1 MKLNPKIP
9 IKRTKKLF
17 LDTYRYKVV
26 IISAFASVFR
36 GNDLDSVSKKLAYY
50 KANGAT
56 KSLQF
61 WSRNMSTDD
70 VTLAGNILNLL
81 MPMSEY
87 VLRVESPLIS
97 VYTNK
102 LEDIKKITDNLTDFV
117 KYVSLSENELEKG
130 VVYLKKIDFDY
141 KVTLGHIQTPQVPL
155 VKWCD
160 DNSKIRM
167 PRTCKEQLVRGWGCK
182 QRYFYVKD
190 DRSLI
195 MVKMFL
201 GSNIQRIERV
211 VKLGD

>member
-17 LDTYRYKVV
+17 LDTYTYKVV
-26 IISAFASVFR
+26 IISALARIFR

-50 KANGAT
+50 RVNTNT
-56 KSLQF
+56 KPVQYWASH
-61 WSRNMSTDD
+61 MSTDD
-70 VTLAGNILNLL
+70 IDLAENILKLL
-81 MPMSEY
+81 TPMSDY
-87 VLRVESPLIS
+87 VVRVESPIIS
-97 VYTNK
+97 IYTNN
-102 LEDIKKITDNLTDFV
+102 LEDIKKITDHLTDFV

-130 VVYLKKIDFDY
+130 VIYLKKIDFDY

-155 VKWCD
+155 VRWCD

-211 VKLGD
+211 VKLED

>member
-26 IISAFASVFR
+26 IVSVFASVFR

-61 WSRNMSTDD
+61 WSRTTSTNDMD
-70 VTLAGNILNLL
+70 LAENILQLL
-81 MPMSEY
+81 LPMSDY
-87 VLRVESPLIS
+87 VLRVESPTIS
-97 VYTNK
+97 IYTNK
-102 LEDIKKITDNLTDFV
+102 LEDVKKITDKVTDFV
-117 KYVSLSENELEKG
+117 KYVSLSEKELEKG
-130 VVYLKKIDFDY
+130 VIYLKKIDFDY
-141 KVTLGHIQTPQVPL
+141 KVTLGHIRTPQDSL

-160 DNSKIRM
+160 NNNKIRM
-167 PRTCKEQLVRGWGCK
+167 PKTCKEQLELGWGCT

-211 VKLGD
+211 VKLED

>member
-26 IISAFASVFR
+26 IVSALASMFR

-50 KANGAT
+50 RLNTNT
-56 KSLQF
+56 KPVQY
-61 WSRNMSTDD
+61 WSRHMSTDD
-70 VTLAGNILNLL
+70 IDLAEHILKLL
-81 MPMSEY
+81 SPMSDY
-87 VLRVESPLIS
+87 VLRVEAPFIS
-97 VYTNK
+97 AYTNN

>member
-17 LDTYRYKVV
+17 LDKYSYKVV
-26 IISAFASVFR
+26 IISALASMFR

-50 KANGAT
+50 RVTTNNKPV
-56 KSLQF
+56 QY
-61 WSRNMSTDD
+61 WSRHMSTNDID
-70 VTLAGNILNLL
+70 LAENILHQLN
-81 MPMSEY
+81 PMSDY
-87 VLRVESPLIS
+87 VLRVEAPLIS
-97 VYTNK
+97 VYTNN
-102 LEDIKKITDNLTDFV
+102 LEDIKKITDNLTEFV

-130 VVYLKKIDFDY
+130 IIYLKKIDFDY
-141 KVTLGHIQTPQVPL
+141 KITLGHIRTPQDSL

-160 DNSKIRM
+160 NNSKIRM
-167 PRTCKEQLVRGWGCK
+167 PKTCKEQLKLGWGCK

-201 GSNIQRIERV
+201 GSNIQRIDRV
-211 VKLGD
+211 VKLDS

>member
-26 IISAFASVFR
+26 IISVFASVFR
-36 GNDLDSVSKKLAYY
+36 GNDLDSVFKKLAYY

-61 WSRNMSTDD
+61 WSRSTSTND
-70 VTLAGNILNLL
+70 VTLAENILNLL
-81 MPMSEY
+81 TPMSDY

-97 VYTNK
+97 IYTNN
-102 LEDIKKITDNLTDFV
+102 LEDVKKITDTVTDVV
-117 KYVSLSENELEKG
+117 KYVSLSEKELEKG
-130 VVYLKKIDFDY
+130 VIYLKKIDFDY
-141 KVTLGHIQTPQVPL
+141 KITLGHIRTPQDSL
-155 VKWCD
+155 VKWCN
-160 DNSKIRM
+160 DNDKIRM
-167 PRTCKEQLVRGWGCK
+167 PKTCKEQLELGWGCK

-211 VKLGD
+211 IKLED